1 MINTKY
7 GFAVDEAI
15 VATDHKRL
23 INQLWKIIP
32 MRENE
37 EDWKTQLQS
46 VIVELV
52 GLNEIF
58 KEELNYSILL
68 SKLEGLFTL
77 EDFRVYRKIVFEA
90 LTLLGELSN
99 E

>member
-15 VATDHKRL
+15 IAIDHKRL

-37 EDWKTQLQS
+37 EDWKT
-46 VIVELV
+46 
-52 GLNEIF
+52 
-58 KEELNYSILL
+58 
-68 SKLEGLFTL
+68 
-77 EDFRVYRKIVFEA
+77 
-90 LTLLGELSN
+90 
-99 E
+99 